1 MTFRLLPSL
10 LMAFAVLAPL
20 SGQTVST
27 EILGLVTDPTGA
39 AIPGATV
46 TARRV
51 ATGDV
56 RTTMTNDT
64 GNYVFPLLDIGE
76 HEVTCSSAGFKT
88 EVRRGI
94 VLQLQQKARID
105 FHLQVGDQVERIEV
119 QSVAPLLRTEDAT
132 LGSVVD
138 EKRIVELPLNG
149 RNFGQLATLMPG
161 VTYGV
166 TRMGLDGQ
174 QTMAQRAMPG
184 QMIGLS
190 ANGQRDINQNIT
202 LDGVTAVDD
211 FKAAM
216 MFSPSIEA
224 IQEFKV
230 QSAVYSAEYGMNSG
244 SQANVAIK
252 SGANDIHGSVF
263 HFLRNNAFDARGYFL
278 QPDAPQNK
286 LRRNQFGGVVSGPV
300 IKDRTFWLANF
311 EGRRERRGS
320 PAQIAVPTMEMRAGD
335 FSEIVQPGNRYYR
348 TDANPAVTRAIR
360 YPGSTTPFPENVI
373 PASLIHPAARN
384 LLTWKDTSPFA
395 DGGFLPYPNI
405 DDRARAAGSAVN
417 LAGTNE
423 QKLDSDQILSK
434 VDHRFGDNDRMFA
447 RYVIVE
453 SAWDNDPLA
462 RVSRTTHDYRAQN
475 LGVGYMKILSPAM
488 LNELRFGFN
497 RMRANSL
504 ALQTNTG
511 FSHQDLGF
519 DMRVIADGNRT
530 LTPIEEGIPAMPI
543 AGFTGLGS
551 GNAGL
556 NNNTVY
562 EVTDNVTLNRGR
574 HNLKFGGLYR
584 YSPVDNFM
592 SNLPRGR
599 LNFTRDI
606 VGIPD
611 AFAAFLLGFPNDT
624 NSAEGMPPQL
634 MRQQKMGFYFLDDF
648 KATSRLTVNMGL
660 RYELFGAVTER
671 DGRARNLSFEDRH
684 LRTIG
689 GVTAPMLVPDPLTH
703 EALYD
708 INKKQFMPRLGIAYR
723 ITGRT
728 VLRMGSG
735 LFFSPQQMN
744 NFNILGLNPPGSG
757 STVFQNDRNN
767 PQATF
772 DNPFGG
778 ITPGAG
784 PAAIIMLGRLKEDR
798 GNRSNYL
805 NNYIWQWSTEIERS
819 FGQNFVAGIAYVGSA
834 SSHLDQTVANWN
846 NPDPGLG
853 PVQGRRPVQFYVDS
867 REPDRLLALGTV
879 RRLESSAS
887 ANYNALQGRIEK
899 RYSNGLTFNAA
910 FNYQRAMSIGYGV
923 NEGAGYGPNVPQNP
937 RDRRADYGRSN
948 IDQRLR
954 FVFSHVYEIPWM
966 RNQPGL
972 AGLLLGGWSVN
983 GIIQLTSGLPVTVTQ
998 VGDAHNTGPSSAQRP
1013 HVAQGAA
1020 VTRVW
1025 SDRTPDQWFPTGAF
1039 VRSKCDGCAG
1049 EGIFLGPLGYGN
1061 AGPGLFDAPA
1071 LKTWDFALFKEFRI
1085 REGHR
1090 MQFRWESFNFTNTPQ
1105 FSAPGRSL
1113 GGADFGRITSTVIN
1127 NREMQFALKYTF

>member
-1 MTFRLLPSL
+1 MARQFVTLAAVALL
-10 LMAFAVLAPL
+10 ALAPL
-20 SGQTVST
+20 AGQTVST
-27 EILGLVTDPTGA
+27 EILGLVTDQSGA

-46 TARRV
+46 TARRA

-56 RTTMTNDT
+56 RTTTTNDT
-64 GNYVFPLLDIGE
+64 GNYIFPLLDIGE
-76 HEVTCSSAGFKT
+76 YEVTCTSSGFKT

-94 VLQLQQKARID
+94 VLQLQQKARIN
-105 FHLQVGDQVERIEV
+105 FQLQVGDQIERVEV
-119 QSVAPLLRTEDAT
+119 QSTAPLLRTEDAT

-138 EKRIVELPLNG
+138 ERRIVELPLNG

-161 VTYGV
+161 VTFGV
-166 TRMGLDGQ
+166 TRMGQDGQ

-190 ANGQRDINQNIT
+190 ANGQRDLNQNIT

-252 SGANDIHGSVF
+252 SGTNEIHGSVF

-286 LRRNQFGGVVSGPV
+286 LRRNQMGGVVSGPV
-300 IKDRTFWLANF
+300 IKDRTFWLANY

-320 PAQIAVPTMEMRAGD
+320 PSQIAVPTLAMRNGD
-335 FSEIVQPGNRYYR
+335 FSEIIQPGNRYYR
-348 TDANPAVTRAIR
+348 TDANPAVSRAIR
-360 YPGSTTPFPENVI
+360 YPGSTAPFPGNII
-373 PASLIHPAARN
+373 PASLIHPVARN
-384 LLTWKDTSPFA
+384 LLTWTDTSPFA
-395 DGGFLPYPNI
+395 EGGFLPFPNI
-405 DDRARAAGSAVN
+405 DDRARQIGSAVN
-417 LAGTNE
+417 LAGTND
-423 QKLDSDQILSK
+423 QKLDSDQILGK

-462 RVSRTTHDYRAQN
+462 RVNRAVNDYRAQN
-475 LGVGYMKILSPAM
+475 LGVGYTKILSPTM

-504 ALQTNTG
+504 ALQTDTG
-511 FSHQDLGF
+511 FTHRDLGL

-530 LTPIEEGIPAMPI
+530 LTPGEEGIPTIPI
-543 AGFTGLGS
+543 VGFTGLGS
-551 GNAGL
+551 ANASL

-562 EVTDNVTLNRGR
+562 ELTDNVTINRGR
-574 HNLKFGGLYR
+574 HNFKFGGLYR
-584 YSPVDNFM
+584 YSPVDNFA

-611 AFAAFLLGFPNDT
+611 AFAAFMLGFPNDT
-624 NSAEGMPPQL
+624 NSAEGRPPQL
-634 MRQQKMGFYFLDDF
+634 MRQQKMGFYILDDF
-648 KATSRLTVNMGL
+648 KATSRLTINIGL

-671 DGRARNLSFEDRH
+671 DGKARNLSFEDRH
-684 LRTIG
+684 IQNING
-689 GVTAPMLVPDPLTH
+689 FTAPMLVPDPETR

-723 ITGRT
+723 MTDT
-728 VLRMGSG
+728 MVLRMGSG

-772 DNPFGG
+772 DNPFAGV
-778 ITPGAG
+778 TPGAG

-805 NNYIWQWSTEIERS
+805 NNYIWQWTTEIEKS
-819 FGQNFVAGIAYVGSA
+819 FGRDLVAGVAYVGSA
-834 SSHLDQTVANWN
+834 ASHIDWNVANSN

-853 PVQGRRPVQFYVDS
+853 AVQGRRPVPFYVDS
-867 REPDRLLALGTV
+867 RDPSTLLALGTV
-879 RRLESSAS
+879 RRMESSVS
-887 ANYNALQGRIEK
+887 SNYNALQGRLEK
-899 RYSNGLTFNAA
+899 RYSAGLTFNAA
-910 FNYQRAMSIGYGV
+910 FNYQRAMSVGYGI
-923 NEGAGYGPNVPQNP
+923 NESAGFGPNAPQNP
-937 RDRRADYGRSN
+937 RDRRSEYGRSN

-954 FVFSHVYEIPWM
+954 FVFSHVYEIPFM
-966 RNQPGL
+966 RNQPGP
-972 AGLLLGGWSVN
+972 AGWILGGWSVN
-983 GIIQLTSGLPVTVTQ
+983 GIVQLTSGLPVTVTQ
-998 VGDAHNTGPSSAQRP
+998 QGDAHNTGAGSAQRP
-1013 HVAQGAA
+1013 HIAPGASLD
-1020 VTRVW
+1020 RVW
-1025 SDRTPDQWFPTGAF
+1025 SDRSPNQWFPTDAF
-1039 VRSKCDGCAG
+1039 IRSKCDGCAG
-1049 EGIFLGPLGYGN
+1049 AGIFLGPLGYGN

-1071 LKTWDFALFKEFRI
+1071 LKTWDFALFKDFRV

-1090 MQFRWESFNFTNTPQ
+1090 LQFRWEAFNFTNSPQ
-1105 FSAPGRSL
+1105 FNGPSRAL
-1113 GGADFGRITSTVIN
+1113 GAADFGRITSTVIN
-1127 NREMQFALKYTF
+1127 NREMQFALKYMF